1 MRNKPRILLR
11 GGGDLASGVAARL
24 HRSGFAVLVL
34 ELAHP
39 LVVRRLVSFAE
50 AVFESEILVEDI
62 RARRAENLAEVA
74 VIQAAGEIAVMVD
87 PQMACLEDYAPLV
100 LVDARMMKRKPEY
113 ATMPAPLVIGLG
125 PGFTAGRDCHAVVET
140 IRGHMLGRV
149 IWEGAAAA
157 DTGIPDTVMGI
168 NSQRVLRSP
177 ADGVLVGEAEIG
189 DLLKKGDPIA
199 RVGEAAI
206 HAPFDGA
213 LRGLVKSGLE
223 VHVGLK
229 IGDLDPRSNPLYARL
244 ISDKSLAIGGGVLEA
259 IFSQESIREQVYASG

>member
-1 MRNKPRILLR
+1 MHNKPRVIVR

-24 HRSGFAVLVL
+24 HRTGFAVLVL

-50 AVFESEILVEDI
+50 AVFKEDIQVEDI
-62 RARRAENLAEVA
+62 RARRAADLAEVEA
-74 VIQAAGEIAVMVD
+74 IQAAGQIAVMVD
-87 PQMACLEDYAPLV
+87 PEMACLEAYEPLV

-113 ATMPAPLVIGLG
+113 EKMPAPLVIGLG
-125 PGFTAGRDCHAVVET
+125 PGFTAGEDCHAVVET

-149 IWEGAAAA
+149 IWDGPAAP
-157 DTGIPDTVMGI
+157 DTGIPDTVLGI
-168 NSQRVLRSP
+168 NSQRVLRAP

-189 DLLKKGDPIA
+189 DLLKKGDRIA

-206 HAPFDGA
+206 LAPFDGA

-223 VHVGLK
+223 VYTGLK
-229 IGDLDPRSNPLYARL
+229 VGDLDPRNDPLYARL

-259 IFSQESIREQVYASG
+259 IFSQEAIRKRVYASG